1 MTMNDKSINIGSL
14 ALPYKLVRSDTAR
27 KLKLSMTMNEFRVT
41 APTDATDKDITDAL
55 ARKRRWIVENTA
67 TLRERYEKTH
77 KIARF
82 RTGAK
87 IPYWGRLVKIFTTT
101 ADVPSPLVRY
111 HNGFYVEHPPYNTPA
126 EHDDAVESS
135 IQQYLRGRFYTDALK
150 WLRSSQRALDVSPN
164 QLRITSMSKRWG
176 SCSRNGTISLDW
188 HLVYAPKR
196 VARYV
201 IAHELSHMHAMNHS
215 DVFWRTVRRVY
226 GDYEKE
232 HRWLK
237 KNEHLLGYARL
248 DVRA

>member
-1 MTMNDKSINIGSL
+1 MNDKSINIGSL
-14 ALPYKLVRSDTAR
+14 AVPYKLVRSASVR
-27 KLKLSMTMNEFRVT
+27 KLKLSMTMDEFRIT
-41 APTDATDKDITDAL
+41 APADATDEDIRDAL
-55 ARKRRWIVENTA
+55 AGKRRWIVENTA

-77 KIARF
+77 KVARF

-101 ADVPSPLVRY
+101 VAVSSPMVRY
-111 HNGFYVEHPPYNTPA
+111 HNGFYVDHPPYRTPA
-126 EHDDAVESS
+126 EHDDAVEAS
-135 IQQYLRGRFYTDALK
+135 IQQYLRRRFNREALQ
-150 WLRSSQRALDVSPN
+150 WLRSFERVLGVSAN
-164 QLRITSMSKRWG
+164 QLRITNMSKRWG
-176 SCSRNGTISLDW
+176 SCSRNGTVSLDW

-215 DVFWRTVRRVY
+215 DDFWRTVRRVY
-226 GDYEKE
+226 GDYQKE

-237 KNEHLLGYARL
+237 ENEHLLGYSRL